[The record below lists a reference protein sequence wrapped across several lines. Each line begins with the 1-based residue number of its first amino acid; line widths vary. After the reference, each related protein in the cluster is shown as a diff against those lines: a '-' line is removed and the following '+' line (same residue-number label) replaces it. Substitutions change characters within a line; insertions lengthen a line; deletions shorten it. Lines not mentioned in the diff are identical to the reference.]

1 MTEKGTPMKVVTAI
15 FEAKAQAEDAVR
27 ALEDAGIASADISL
41 IAPNVEDGPSA
52 AAEGTG
58 VGAALGGAGG
68 LLAGLGAFAIP
79 GVGPVVGA
87 GWLATTL
94 IGAAGGGVAGG
105 LIGSLTGAGVDEGD
119 AHVYGESLRRGGV
132 LVTARVDDEE
142 LDAAAAILGQAGSV
156 DVNERRAEYE
166 GTGWSTFDDEMA
178 DPRSYRRE
186 DEPDV
191 PGIIPPLPR

>member
-1 MTEKGTPMKVVTAI
+1 MKIVAAI
-15 FEAKAQAEDAVR
+15 FETKTQAEDAVR
-27 ALEDAGIASADISL
+27 ALEDAGIASADVSL
-41 IAPNVEDGPSA
+41 IAPKSENDFSGT
-52 AAEGTG
+52 AEGTG

-79 GVGPVVGA
+79 GIGPVVGA

-94 IGAAGGGVAGG
+94 IGAAAAGAAGG
-105 LIGSLTGAGVDEGD
+105 LVGSLTEAGVDERD

-142 LDAAAAILGQAGSV
+142 LDAAAAIWPARTA

-166 GTGWSTFDDEMA
+166 RTGRSTHDEMA
-178 DPRSYRRE
+178 DPK
-186 DEPDV
+186 V
-191 PGIIPPLPR
+191 LPTRGRA

>member
-1 MTEKGTPMKVVTAI
+1 MKIVTAI
-15 FEAKAQAEDAVR
+15 FETKAQAEDAVR
-27 ALEDAGIASADISL
+27 ALEDAGITSADVSL
-41 IAPNVEDGPSA
+41 IAPNSENDSSVT
-52 AAEGTG
+52 AEGTG

-79 GVGPVVGA
+79 GIGPVVGA

-94 IGAAGGGVAGG
+94 IGAAAGGVAGG
-105 LIGSLTGAGVDEGD
+105 LVGSLTEAGVEERD

-132 LVTARVDDEE
+132 LVTARVNDEE
-142 LDAAAAILGQAGSV
+142 LDAAAAILGQSGSV

-166 GTGWSTFDDEMA
+166 RTGWSTFDEA
-178 DPRSYRRE
+178 DPRSYRRD

-191 PGIIPPLPR
+191 IIPPLPR